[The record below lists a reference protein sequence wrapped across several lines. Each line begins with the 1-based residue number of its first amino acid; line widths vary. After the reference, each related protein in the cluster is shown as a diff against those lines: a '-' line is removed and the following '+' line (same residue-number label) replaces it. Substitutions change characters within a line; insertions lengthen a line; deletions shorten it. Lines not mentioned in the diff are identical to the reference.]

1 MKRFFISGL
10 LLAALF
16 TIPAQAGE
24 TTFKIATLAPDG
36 SSWMVEMRKSAETIA
51 AATDGR
57 VKFKFYPG
65 GVMGNDKSVLRKIRI
80 GQLHGAAFTAG
91 GLAEVYPDILVYSLP
106 FAFRSHEEVDYV
118 RSQLDPVLKA
128 GLEDAGFVTFGFA
141 DGGFA
146 KIMSKSP
153 IRSAADLTG
162 EKSWVPEG
170 DRISYDVLS
179 ALGVSPVTLP
189 ITDVMTGLQTGLV
202 SAIGASPLGAIAFQ
216 WHTRVQYLTDEPLM
230 YLMGIFAIDKQR
242 FAKLSDADR
251 KIVRDELE
259 RLFAALNVQNRK
271 DNLAAHEALK
281 AQGIEFVEPTAAGLD
296 EWRSTSEAVSR
307 ELAAD
312 GAFSIELTNRVYDLL
327 DQKRAGAQASN

>member
-1 MKRFFISGL
+1 MKRFVISGL
-10 LLAALF
+10 LLAAAFVL
-16 TIPAQAGE
+16 PAHAGE

-36 SSWMVEMRKSAETIA
+36 SSWMVEMRKSAEVIA
-51 AATDGR
+51 NATDGR

-91 GLAEVYPDILVYSLP
+91 GIAEVYPDILVYSLP
-106 FAFRSHEEVDYV
+106 FAFRSHDEVDYV
-118 RSQLDPVLKA
+118 RDKLDPVLKA

-153 IRSAADLTG
+153 IRSAADLDG

-170 DRISYDVLS
+170 DKISYDVLS

-216 WHTRVQYLTDEPLM
+216 WHTRVQYMTDEPLM
-230 YLMGIFAIDKQR
+230 YLMGVFAIDKKRYAQ
-242 FAKLSDADR
+242 LSDADS
-251 KIVRDELE
+251 KVVRDELE
-259 RLFAALNVQNRK
+259 RLFAALNQQNRK
-271 DNLAAHEALK
+271 DNNSAHEALK
-281 AQGIEFVEPTAAGLD
+281 GQGIEFVEPTDAGLE
-296 EWRSTSEAVSR
+296 EWRTTSEKVSR
-307 ELAAD
+307 QLAAE
-312 GAFSIELTNRVYDLL
+312 GEFSVELTNRVYDLL
-327 DQKRAGAQASN
+327 EEKRNGGQASH